1 MNPERLAALVAQA
14 RTASAAG
21 GCVDHPAKPV
31 QPAFSCASCAAD
43 RKAAGDTDWL
53 GRNAAIRA
61 MATCDRQFPQRYRD
75 GAAIHPDI
83 WAWIAATVDNP
94 AAGDS
99 LLILGPVGRGKTFQA
114 YGALR
119 AVLGALPG
127 LGWVAASF
135 ADFTASLR
143 PRQGVDTEAEME
155 RYRSAGVLL
164 LDDIG
169 AAKGS
174 EWVEEVAYRL
184 IDHRYNLMLPT
195 IYATNLLPG
204 TLRDVLGDRIASRL
218 AETCRRVV
226 LDGPDLRRG
235 RP

>member
-1 MNPERLAALVAQA
+1 MTPERLAALIAEA

-21 GCVDHPAKPV
+21 GCVDHPATPI
-31 QPAFSCASCAAD
+31 QPAFACRSCAAD
-43 RKAAGDTDWL
+43 HKAAGDTEWL
-53 GRNAAIRA
+53 RSAAAIRT
-61 MATCDRQFPQRYRD
+61 MATCDRQFPQRYRN
-75 GAAIHPDI
+75 GTAHHPDI
-83 WAWIAATVDNP
+83 WAWIRTITNNP
-94 AAGDS
+94 AGGES

-119 AVLGALPG
+119 AVLAELPG
-127 LGWVAASF
+127 LHWVTASF

-155 RYRSAGVLL
+155 RYRSADILL

-195 IYATNLLPG
+195 IYATNLAPKD
-204 TLRDVLGDRIASRL
+204 LRDVLGDRIASRL
-218 AETCRRVV
+218 AETCSRVV
-226 LDGPDLRRG
+226 LEGPDLRRC
-235 RP
+235 PA

>member
-1 MNPERLAALVAQA
+1 MTPDDLAELVAEA

-21 GCVDHPAKPV
+21 GCVDHPAKPL
-31 QPAFSCASCAAD
+31 QPAFACSGCAAD
-43 RKAAGDTDWL
+43 RKIAGDTGWL
-53 GRNAAIRA
+53 SRTAAIRA
-61 MATCDRQFPQRYRD
+61 MAICDRQFPQRYRD
-75 GAAIHPDI
+75 GAALAPEI
-83 WAWIAATVDNP
+83 WAWIHATVENP

-143 PRQGVDTEAEME
+143 PRQGVDAEAQME

-195 IYATNLLPG
+195 IYATNLTPES
-204 TLRDVLGDRIASRL
+204 LRDVLGDRIASRL